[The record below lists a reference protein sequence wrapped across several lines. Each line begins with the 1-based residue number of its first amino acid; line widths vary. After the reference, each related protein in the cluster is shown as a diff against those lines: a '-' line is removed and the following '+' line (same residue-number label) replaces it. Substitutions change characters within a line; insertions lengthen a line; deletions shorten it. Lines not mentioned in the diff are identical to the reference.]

1 MAMDAEIFINELVAA
16 IEAELMGPNGDALLA
31 GLGVIAGL
39 FTGIIVFAVVTALI
53 RMICRWRIFSKAGE
67 KGWKSIIPFYNT
79 YTEFA
84 VTWSGLQGILM
95 MLAMMIGNYILFASE
110 PETLVHTIGSL
121 LGIYS
126 SALSLIQV
134 HKLSRSF
141 GHKFGFT
148 LGLIFLNP
156 IFMLILAFG
165 KNSQYVGPAVKS
177 K

>member
-1 MAMDAEIFINELVAA
+1 M
-16 IEAELMGPNGDALLA
+16 
-31 GLGVIAGL
+31 
-39 FTGIIVFAVVTALI
+39 IVFTVLTALI
-53 RMICRWRIFSKAGE
+53 RLICRWRIFTKAGE

-84 VTWSGLQGILM
+84 ITWSGLQGVLM
-95 MLAMMIGNYILFASE
+95 MLALMIGNYILFVYEST
-110 PETLVHTIGSL
+110 TLVHTIGSL
-121 LGIYS
+121 LSIYS
-126 SALSLIQV
+126 SVLSLIQV

-165 KNSQYVGPAVKS
+165 TNSQYVGPAVKS

>member
-1 MAMDAEIFINELVAA
+1 MDAEMFINELVAA
-16 IEAELMGPNGDALLA
+16 MEAEIMGPNGDAFLT
-31 GLGVIAGL
+31 GLGAIAVL
-39 FTGIIVFAVVTALI
+39 IVGIMVFAAVVALI
-53 RMICRWRIFSKAGE
+53 RLICRWRIFTKAGE
-67 KGWKSIIPFYNT
+67 KGWKSLIPFYNT

-84 VTWSGLQGILM
+84 ITWSGLQGILM
-95 MLAMMIGNYILFASE
+95 IVSMIVGNYIVFAFD
-110 PETLVHTIGSL
+110 PETLVYTIGSL
-121 LGIYS
+121 LGLYS
-126 SALSLIQV
+126 SVLTLIQV

-165 KNSQYVGPAVKS
+165 KNSQYVGPAVKN